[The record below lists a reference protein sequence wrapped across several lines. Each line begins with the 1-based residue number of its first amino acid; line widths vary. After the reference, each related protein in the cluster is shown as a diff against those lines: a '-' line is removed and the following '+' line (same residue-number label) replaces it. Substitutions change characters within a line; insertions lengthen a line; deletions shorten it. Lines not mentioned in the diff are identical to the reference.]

1 MNTSNAI
8 SQRPLS
14 GLVARQLKP
23 PARRLRLDPIEASAY
38 TGVCP
43 RTLKRYRLER
53 RIPFYRLGH
62 CKIVFD
68 IRDLDTWLA
77 KHRVEAIG

>member
-1 MNTSNAI
+1 MDKQIIT

-14 GLVARQLKP
+14 DLVARQAKI
-23 PARRLRLDPIEASAY
+23 AKRLRLSPIEASHY
-38 TGVCP
+38 TGICP

-62 CKIVFD
+62 CKVVFD
-68 IRDLDTWLA
+68 VRDLDAWLA
-77 KHRVEAIG
+77 KNRVEAIG

>member
-1 MNTSNAI
+1 MDTQNRT

-14 GLVARQLKP
+14 ELAKPTKP
-23 PARRLRLDPIEASAY
+23 PTKRLRLDPTEASDY

-62 CKIVFD
+62 CKVVFD
-68 IRDLDTWLA
+68 VRDLDAWLA
-77 KHRVEAIG
+77 KNRVEAIG